1 MSFCDTFIIY
11 ILGMA
16 DIFTSDDN
24 STPLT
29 PEEREGLKPK
39 WITLRRELNEFE
51 TRNILDAEMWLT
63 THKQRD
69 ILNDTFLMKLH
80 KRMFG
85 QVWKWAGEYRITERN
100 IGVAPYQIPVK
111 LKVLFGDV
119 NFWVEN
125 HTFPNLEIAVR
136 LHHRLV
142 LIHPFPN
149 GNGRTSRLMA
159 DLLMQQLGES
169 RLYWGDGNLTDIT
182 DLRMKYIDALRAAD
196 AGDYAGLIRFVMR

>member
-1 MSFCDTFIIY
+1 MPVIY
-11 ILGMA
+11 ILSMA
-16 DIFTSDDN
+16 DILTSDDN

-51 TRNILDAEMWLT
+51 TRNILDAEMWFA

-69 ILNDTFLMKLH
+69 VLNDTFLMKLH

-85 QVWKWAGEYRITERN
+85 QVWKWAGEYRATERN

-111 LKVLFGDV
+111 LKGLFDDV
-119 NFWVEN
+119 KFWIEN

-136 LHHRLV
+136 LHHRLA

-149 GNGRTSRLMA
+149 GNGRISRLMA
-159 DLLMQQLGES
+159 DLLMQQLGEP

-182 DLRMKYIDALRAAD
+182 ELRKKYIDALHAAD
-196 AGDYAGLIRFVMR
+196 AGDYSGLIKFVTR

>member
-1 MSFCDTFIIY
+1 
-11 ILGMA
+11 MA

-51 TRNILDAEMWLT
+51 TRNILDAEMWLA
-63 THKQRD
+63 THRQSD
-69 ILNDTFLMKLH
+69 VLNDTFLMRLH

-85 QVWKWAGEYRITERN
+85 QVWKWAGEYRATERN

-111 LKVLFGDV
+111 LKALFDDV
-119 NFWVEN
+119 KFWIEN
-125 HTFPNLEIAVR
+125 RTFPNLEIAVR

-149 GNGRTSRLMA
+149 GNGRISRLMA
-159 DLLMQQLGES
+159 DLLMQQLGEP

-182 DLRMKYIDALRAAD
+182 DLRKKYIEALHAAD
-196 AGDYAGLIRFVMR
+196 SGNYMELIKFVTM

>member
-1 MSFCDTFIIY
+1 
-11 ILGMA
+11 MA

-51 TRNILDAEMWLT
+51 TRNILDTEIWLA
-63 THKQRD
+63 THKQHD
-69 ILNDTFLMKLH
+69 VLNDTFLMKLH

-85 QVWKWAGEYRITERN
+85 QVWKWAGEYRNTERN

-111 LKVLFGDV
+111 LKALFDDV
-119 NFWVEN
+119 KFWIEN
-125 HTFPNLEIAVR
+125 HTFPDLEIAVR

-149 GNGRTSRLMA
+149 GNGRISRLMA
-159 DLLMQQLGES
+159 DLLMQQLGEP

-182 DLRMKYIDALRAAD
+182 ELRKKYIDALHAAD
-196 AGDYAGLIRFVMR
+196 AGDYSGLIKFVTTPNK

>member
-1 MSFCDTFIIY
+1 
-11 ILGMA
+11 MA

-51 TRNILDAEMWLT
+51 TRNILDAEIWLA
-63 THKQRD
+63 THKQHD
-69 ILNDTFLMKLH
+69 VLNDTFLMKLH

-85 QVWKWAGEYRITERN
+85 QVWKWAGEYRNTERN

-111 LKVLFGDV
+111 LKALFDDV
-119 NFWVEN
+119 KFWIEN
-125 HTFPNLEIAVR
+125 HTFPDLEIAVR

-149 GNGRTSRLMA
+149 GNGRISRLMA
-159 DLLMQQLGES
+159 DLLMQQLGEP

-182 DLRMKYIDALRAAD
+182 ELRKKYIDALHAAD
-196 AGDYAGLIRFVMR
+196 AGDYSGLIKFVMK

>member
-1 MSFCDTFIIY
+1 
-11 ILGMA
+11 MA

-51 TRNILDAEMWLT
+51 TRNILDAEIWLA
-63 THKQRD
+63 THKQHD
-69 ILNDTFLMKLH
+69 VLNDTFLMKLH

-85 QVWKWAGEYRITERN
+85 QVWKWAGEYRNTERN

-111 LKVLFGDV
+111 LKALFDDV
-119 NFWVEN
+119 KFWIEY

-136 LHHRLV
+136 LHHKLV

-149 GNGRTSRLMA
+149 GNGRISRLMA
-159 DLLMQQLGES
+159 DLLMQQLGEP

-182 DLRMKYIDALRAAD
+182 ELRKKYIDALHAAD
-196 AGDYAGLIRFVMR
+196 AGDYSGLIKFVTR

>member
-1 MSFCDTFIIY
+1 MPIIY

-51 TRNILDAEMWLT
+51 TRNILDAEMWLA

-69 ILNDTFLMKLH
+69 VLNDTFLMKLH

-85 QVWKWAGEYRITERN
+85 QVWKWAGEYRTTERN

-111 LKVLFGDV
+111 LK
-119 NFWVEN
+119 
-125 HTFPNLEIAVR
+125 TFRPASPQACFNPPV
-136 LHHRLV
+136 
-142 LIHPFPN
+142 P
-149 GNGRTSRLMA
+149 
-159 DLLMQQLGES
+159 
-169 RLYWGDGNLTDIT
+169 
-182 DLRMKYIDALRAAD
+182 
-196 AGDYAGLIRFVMR
+196 

>member
-1 MSFCDTFIIY
+1 MPVIY
-11 ILGMA
+11 ILSMA

-51 TRNILDAEMWLT
+51 TRNILDAEMWFA

-69 ILNDTFLMKLH
+69 VLNDTFLMKLH

-85 QVWKWAGEYRITERN
+85 QVWKWAGEYRATERN

-111 LKVLFGDV
+111 LKGLFDDV
-119 NFWVEN
+119 KFWIEN

-136 LHHRLV
+136 LHHRLA

-149 GNGRTSRLMA
+149 GNGRISRLMA
-159 DLLMQQLGES
+159 DLLMQQLGEP

-182 DLRMKYIDALRAAD
+182 ELRKKYIDALHAAD
-196 AGDYAGLIRFVMR
+196 AGDYSGLIKFVTR

>member
-1 MSFCDTFIIY
+1 
-11 ILGMA
+11 MA

-51 TRNILDAEMWLT
+51 TRNILDAEIWLA
-63 THKQRD
+63 THKQHD
-69 ILNDTFLMKLH
+69 VLNDTFLMKLH

-85 QVWKWAGEYRITERN
+85 QVWKWAGEYRNTERN

-111 LKVLFGDV
+111 LKALFDDV
-119 NFWVEN
+119 KFWIEN
-125 HTFPNLEIAVR
+125 HTFPDLEIAVR

-149 GNGRTSRLMA
+149 GNGRISRLMA
-159 DLLMQQLGES
+159 DLLMQQLSEP

-182 DLRMKYIDALRAAD
+182 ELRKKYIDALHAAD
-196 AGDYAGLIRFVMR
+196 AGDYSGLIKFVTR

>member
-1 MSFCDTFIIY
+1 
-11 ILGMA
+11 MA

-51 TRNILDAEMWLT
+51 TRNILDAEMWFA

-69 ILNDTFLMKLH
+69 VLNDTFLMKLH

-85 QVWKWAGEYRITERN
+85 QVWKWAGEYRATERN

-111 LKVLFGDV
+111 LKGLFDDV
-119 NFWVEN
+119 KFWIEN

-136 LHHRLV
+136 LHHRLA

-149 GNGRTSRLMA
+149 GNGRISRLMA
-159 DLLMQQLGES
+159 DLLMQQLGEP

-182 DLRMKYIDALRAAD
+182 ELRKKYIDALHAAD
-196 AGDYAGLIRFVMR
+196 AGDYSGLIKFVTR

>member
-1 MSFCDTFIIY
+1 MSFYDTPSIY

-51 TRNILDAEMWLT
+51 TRNILDAEIWLA
-63 THKQRD
+63 THKQHD
-69 ILNDTFLMKLH
+69 VLNDTFLMKLH

-85 QVWKWAGEYRITERN
+85 QVWKWAGEYRNTERN

-111 LKVLFGDV
+111 LKALFDDV
-119 NFWVEN
+119 KFWIEN
-125 HTFPNLEIAVR
+125 HTFPDLEIAVR

-149 GNGRTSRLMA
+149 GNGRISRLMA
-159 DLLMQQLGES
+159 DLLMQQLGEP

-182 DLRMKYIDALRAAD
+182 ELRKKYIDALHAAD
-196 AGDYAGLIRFVMR
+196 AGDYSGLIKFVMK

>member
-1 MSFCDTFIIY
+1 
-11 ILGMA
+11 MA

-51 TRNILDAEMWLT
+51 TRNILDAEMWLA
-63 THKQRD
+63 THKQHD
-69 ILNDTFLMKLH
+69 VLNDTFLMKLH

-85 QVWKWAGEYRITERN
+85 QVWKWAGEYRNTERN

-111 LKVLFGDV
+111 LKALFDDV
-119 NFWVEN
+119 KFWIEN
-125 HTFPNLEIAVR
+125 HTFPDLEIAVR
-136 LHHRLV
+136 FHHKLV

-149 GNGRTSRLMA
+149 GNGRISRLMA
-159 DLLMQQLGES
+159 DLLMQQLGEP
-169 RLYWGDGNLTDIT
+169 RLYWGEGNLTDIT
-182 DLRMKYIDALRAAD
+182 ELRKKYIDALHTAD
-196 AGDYAGLIRFVMR
+196 SGDYSGLIKFVMK

>member
-1 MSFCDTFIIY
+1 
-11 ILGMA
+11 MA

-51 TRNILDAEMWLT
+51 TRNILDAEIWLA
-63 THKQRD
+63 THKQCD
-69 ILNDTFLMKLH
+69 VLNDTFLMKLH

-85 QVWKWAGEYRITERN
+85 QVWKWTGEYRNTERN

-111 LKVLFGDV
+111 LKALFDDV
-119 NFWVEN
+119 KFWIEY

-136 LHHRLV
+136 LHHKLV

-149 GNGRTSRLMA
+149 GNGRISRLMA
-159 DLLMQQLGES
+159 DLLMQQLGEP
-169 RLYWGDGNLTDIT
+169 RLYWGDDNLTDIT
-182 DLRMKYIDALRAAD
+182 ELRKKYIDALHAAD
-196 AGDYAGLIRFVMR
+196 AGDYSGLIKFVTR

>member
-1 MSFCDTFIIY
+1 
-11 ILGMA
+11 MA

-51 TRNILDAEMWLT
+51 TRNILDAEIWLA
-63 THKQRD
+63 THKQHD
-69 ILNDTFLMKLH
+69 VLNDTFLMKLH

-85 QVWKWAGEYRITERN
+85 QVWKWAGEYRNTERN
-100 IGVAPYQIPVK
+100 IGVVPYQIPVK
-111 LKVLFGDV
+111 LKALFDDV
-119 NFWVEN
+119 KFWIEN
-125 HTFPNLEIAVR
+125 HTFPDLEIAVR

-149 GNGRTSRLMA
+149 GNGRISRLMA
-159 DLLMQQLGES
+159 DLLMQQLGEP

-182 DLRMKYIDALRAAD
+182 ELRKKYIDALHAAD
-196 AGDYAGLIRFVMR
+196 AGDYSGLIKFVMK

>member
-1 MSFCDTFIIY
+1 MV
-11 ILGMA
+11 

-29 PEEREGLKPK
+29 PEESEELKPK

-63 THKQRD
+63 THRQRD
-69 ILNDTFLMKLH
+69 ILNDSFLMRLH
-80 KRMFG
+80 KKMFG
-85 QVWKWAGEYRITERN
+85 QVWNWAGEYRTTERN

-111 LKVLFGDV
+111 LKTLFDDV
-119 NFWVEN
+119 KFWIEN
-125 HTFPNLEIAVR
+125 HTFSNLEIAVR

-149 GNGRTSRLMA
+149 GNGRISRLMA

-169 RLYWGDGNLTDIT
+169 RLYWGDACLTDLT
-182 DLRMKYIDALRAAD
+182 DLRKKYIKALHDAD
-196 AGDYAGLIRFVMR
+196 SGDYTELIKFVTI

>member
-1 MSFCDTFIIY
+1 
-11 ILGMA
+11 MA
-16 DIFTSDDN
+16 DIFASDDN

-51 TRNILDAEMWLT
+51 TRNILDAEIWLA
-63 THKQRD
+63 THKQCD
-69 ILNDTFLMKLH
+69 VLNDTFLMKLH

-85 QVWKWAGEYRITERN
+85 QVWKWAGEYRNTERN

-111 LKVLFGDV
+111 LKALFDDV
-119 NFWVEN
+119 KFWIEY

-136 LHHRLV
+136 LHHKLV

-149 GNGRTSRLMA
+149 GNGRISRLMA
-159 DLLMQQLGES
+159 DLLMQQLGEP

-182 DLRMKYIDALRAAD
+182 ELRKKYIDALHAAD
-196 AGDYAGLIRFVMR
+196 SGDYSGLIKFVTR

>member
-1 MSFCDTFIIY
+1 
-11 ILGMA
+11 MA

-51 TRNILDAEMWLT
+51 TRNILDAEIWLA
-63 THKQRD
+63 THKQHD
-69 ILNDTFLMKLH
+69 VLNDTFLMKLH

-85 QVWKWAGEYRITERN
+85 QVWKWAGEYRNTERN

-111 LKVLFGDV
+111 LKALFDDV
-119 NFWVEN
+119 KFWIEN
-125 HTFPNLEIAVR
+125 HTFPDLEIAVR

-149 GNGRTSRLMA
+149 GNGRISRLMA
-159 DLLMQQLGES
+159 DLLMQQLGEP

-182 DLRMKYIDALRAAD
+182 ELRKKYIDALHVAD
-196 AGDYAGLIRFVMR
+196 AGDYSGLIKFVMK

>member
-1 MSFCDTFIIY
+1 MPIIY

-51 TRNILDAEMWLT
+51 TRNILDAEMWLA
-63 THKQRD
+63 THKQQD
-69 ILNDTFLMKLH
+69 VLNDTFLMKLH

-85 QVWKWAGEYRITERN
+85 QVWKWAGEYRTTERN

-111 LKVLFGDV
+111 LKTLFDDV
-119 NFWVEN
+119 KFWMEN

-136 LHHRLV
+136 LHHRL
-142 LIHPFPN
+142 
-149 GNGRTSRLMA
+149 A
-159 DLLMQQLGES
+159 AALLG
-169 RLYWGDGNLTDIT
+169 
-182 DLRMKYIDALRAAD
+182 
-196 AGDYAGLIRFVMR
+196 

>member
-1 MSFCDTFIIY
+1 MPIIY

-51 TRNILDAEMWLT
+51 TRNILDAEMWLA
-63 THKQRD
+63 THKQQD
-69 ILNDTFLMKLH
+69 VLNDTFLMKLH

-85 QVWKWAGEYRITERN
+85 QVWKWAGEYRMTERN

-111 LKVLFGDV
+111 LKTLFDDV
-119 NFWVEN
+119 KFWMEN
-125 HTFPNLEIAVR
+125 HTSPNLEIAVR

-149 GNGRTSRLMA
+149 GNGRISRLMA
-159 DLLMQQLGES
+159 DLLMQQLGEP
-169 RLYWGDGNLTDIT
+169 RLYWGDASLNDIT
-182 DLRMKYIDALRAAD
+182 DLRKKYIDALHAAD
-196 AGDYAGLIRFVMR
+196 SGDYTELIKFVTT

>member
-1 MSFCDTFIIY
+1 
-11 ILGMA
+11 MA

-51 TRNILDAEMWLT
+51 TRNILDAEIWLA
-63 THKQRD
+63 THKQHD
-69 ILNDTFLMKLH
+69 VLNDTFLMKLH

-85 QVWKWAGEYRITERN
+85 QVWKWAGEYRNTERN

-111 LKVLFGDV
+111 LKALFDDV
-119 NFWVEN
+119 KFWIEN
-125 HTFPNLEIAVR
+125 HTFPDLEIAVR

-149 GNGRTSRLMA
+149 GNGRISRLMA
-159 DLLMQQLGES
+159 DLLMQQLGEP

-182 DLRMKYIDALRAAD
+182 ELRKKYIDALHAAD
-196 AGDYAGLIRFVMR
+196 AGDYSGLIKFVMR

>member
-1 MSFCDTFIIY
+1 
-11 ILGMA
+11 MA

-51 TRNILDAEMWLT
+51 TRNILDAEMWLA
-63 THKQRD
+63 THKQQD
-69 ILNDTFLMKLH
+69 VLNDTFLMKLH

-85 QVWKWAGEYRITERN
+85 QVWKWAGEYRTTERH

-111 LKVLFGDV
+111 LKTLFDDV
-119 NFWVEN
+119 KFWMEN

-149 GNGRTSRLMA
+149 GNGRISRLMA
-159 DLLMQQLGES
+159 DLLMQQLGEP
-169 RLYWGDGNLTDIT
+169 RLYWGDASLNDIT
-182 DLRMKYIDALRAAD
+182 DLRKKYIDALHAAD
-196 AGDYAGLIRFVMR
+196 SGDYTELIKFVTT

>member
-1 MSFCDTFIIY
+1 
-11 ILGMA
+11 MA

-51 TRNILDAEMWLT
+51 TRNILDAEIWLA
-63 THKQRD
+63 THKQCD
-69 ILNDTFLMKLH
+69 VLNDTFLMKLH

-85 QVWKWAGEYRITERN
+85 QVWKWAGEYRNTERN

-111 LKVLFGDV
+111 LKALFDDV
-119 NFWVEN
+119 KFWIEY

-136 LHHRLV
+136 LHHKLV

-149 GNGRTSRLMA
+149 GNGRISRLMA
-159 DLLMQQLGES
+159 DLLMQQLGEP

-182 DLRMKYIDALRAAD
+182 ELRKKYIDALHAAD
-196 AGDYAGLIRFVMR
+196 AGDYSGLIKFVTR

>member
-1 MSFCDTFIIY
+1 
-11 ILGMA
+11 
-16 DIFTSDDN
+16 
-24 STPLT
+24 
-29 PEEREGLKPK
+29 
-39 WITLRRELNEFE
+39 
-51 TRNILDAEMWLT
+51 MWLT

-85 QVWKWAGEYRITERN
+85 QVWKWAGEYRTTERN

>member
-1 MSFCDTFIIY
+1 MPIIY
-11 ILGMA
+11 ILGMV

-51 TRNILDAEMWLT
+51 TRNILDAEMWLA
-63 THKQRD
+63 THKQQD
-69 ILNDTFLMKLH
+69 VLNDTFLMKLH

-85 QVWKWAGEYRITERN
+85 QVWKWAGEYRTTERN

-111 LKVLFGDV
+111 LKTLFDDV
-119 NFWVEN
+119 KFWMEN

-149 GNGRTSRLMA
+149 GNGRISRLMA
-159 DLLMQQLGES
+159 DLLMQQLGEP
-169 RLYWGDGNLTDIT
+169 RLYWGDTSLNDIT
-182 DLRMKYIDALRAAD
+182 DLRKKYIDALHAAD
-196 AGDYAGLIRFVMR
+196 SGDYTELIKFVTT

>member
-1 MSFCDTFIIY
+1 
-11 ILGMA
+11 MA
-16 DIFTSDDN
+16 DIFASDDN

-51 TRNILDAEMWLT
+51 TRNILDAEIWLA
-63 THKQRD
+63 THKQCD
-69 ILNDTFLMKLH
+69 VLNDTFLMKLH

-85 QVWKWAGEYRITERN
+85 QVWKWAGEYRNTERN

-111 LKVLFGDV
+111 LKALFDDV
-119 NFWVEN
+119 KFWIEY

-136 LHHRLV
+136 LHHKLV

-149 GNGRTSRLMA
+149 GNGRISRLMA
-159 DLLMQQLGES
+159 DLLMQQLGEP

-182 DLRMKYIDALRAAD
+182 ELRKKYIDALHAAD
-196 AGDYAGLIRFVMR
+196 AGDYSGLIKFVTR

>member
-1 MSFCDTFIIY
+1 
-11 ILGMA
+11 MA

-51 TRNILDAEMWLT
+51 TRNILDTEIWLA
-63 THKQRD
+63 THKQHD
-69 ILNDTFLMKLH
+69 VLNDTFLMKLH

-85 QVWKWAGEYRITERN
+85 QVWKWAGEYRNTERN

-111 LKVLFGDV
+111 LKALFDDV
-119 NFWVEN
+119 KFWIEN
-125 HTFPNLEIAVR
+125 HTFPDLEIAVR

-149 GNGRTSRLMA
+149 GNGRISRLMA
-159 DLLMQQLGES
+159 DLLMQQLGEP

-182 DLRMKYIDALRAAD
+182 ELRKKYIDALHAAD
-196 AGDYAGLIRFVMR
+196 AGDYSGLIKFVTR

>member
-1 MSFCDTFIIY
+1 
-11 ILGMA
+11 MA

-85 QVWKWAGEYRITERN
+85 QVWKWAGEYRTTERN

-111 LKVLFGDV
+111 LKVLFGV
-119 NFWVEN
+119 NFWFEN

>member
-1 MSFCDTFIIY
+1 
-11 ILGMA
+11 MA

-51 TRNILDAEMWLT
+51 TRNILDAEIWLA
-63 THKQRD
+63 THKQHD
-69 ILNDTFLMKLH
+69 VLNDTFLMKLH

-85 QVWKWAGEYRITERN
+85 QVWKWAGEYRNTERN

-111 LKVLFGDV
+111 LKALFDDV
-119 NFWVEN
+119 KFWIEN
-125 HTFPNLEIAVR
+125 HTFPDLEIAVR

-142 LIHPFPN
+142 LINPFPN
-149 GNGRTSRLMA
+149 GNGRISRLMA
-159 DLLMQQLGES
+159 DLLMQQLGEP

-182 DLRMKYIDALRAAD
+182 ELRKKYIDALHAAD
-196 AGDYAGLIRFVMR
+196 AGDYSGLIKFVTR

>member
-1 MSFCDTFIIY
+1 MPIIY

-51 TRNILDAEMWLT
+51 TRNILDAEMWLA
-63 THKQRD
+63 THKQQD
-69 ILNDTFLMKLH
+69 VLNDTFLMKLH

-85 QVWKWAGEYRITERN
+85 QVWKWAGEYRTTERTERN

-111 LKVLFGDV
+111 LKTLFDDV
-119 NFWVEN
+119 KFWMEN

-149 GNGRTSRLMA
+149 GNGRISRLMA
-159 DLLMQQLGES
+159 DLLMQQLGEP
-169 RLYWGDGNLTDIT
+169 RLYWGDASLNDIT
-182 DLRMKYIDALRAAD
+182 DLRKKYIDALHAAD
-196 AGDYAGLIRFVMR
+196 SEDYTELIKFVTT

>member
-1 MSFCDTFIIY
+1 
-11 ILGMA
+11 MA

-51 TRNILDAEMWLT
+51 TRNILDAEIWLA
-63 THKQRD
+63 THKQHD
-69 ILNDTFLMKLH
+69 VLNDTFLMKLH

-85 QVWKWAGEYRITERN
+85 QVWKWAGEYRNTERN

-111 LKVLFGDV
+111 LKALFDDV
-119 NFWVEN
+119 KFWIEN
-125 HTFPNLEIAVR
+125 HTFPDLEIAVR

-149 GNGRTSRLMA
+149 GNGRISRLMA
-159 DLLMQQLGES
+159 DLLMQQLGKP

-182 DLRMKYIDALRAAD
+182 ELRKKYIDALHAAD
-196 AGDYAGLIRFVMR
+196 AGDYSGLIKFVMK